1 MKRRVA
7 KVIEPKKFEI
17 FEEELPKLN
26 NDQIL
31 LRIKSCGLCHSD
43 VPVYSGEKQ
52 WFVENLKGKTK
63 FSVNNHVDFP
73 AIVGHEPVAVVED
86 IGKNISEFEVGDW
99 VWI

>member
-31 LRIKSCGLCHSD
+31 LRIKSC
-43 VPVYSGEKQ
+43 
-52 WFVENLKGKTK
+52 
-63 FSVNNHVDFP
+63 
-73 AIVGHEPVAVVED
+73 
-86 IGKNISEFEVGDW
+86 
-99 VWI
+99 